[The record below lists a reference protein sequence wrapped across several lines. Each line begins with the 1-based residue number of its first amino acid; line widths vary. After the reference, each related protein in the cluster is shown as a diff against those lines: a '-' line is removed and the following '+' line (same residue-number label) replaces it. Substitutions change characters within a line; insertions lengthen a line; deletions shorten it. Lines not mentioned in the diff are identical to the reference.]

1 MTVHGLLHPVARLV
15 SRLCLA
21 LAGIGAAMLA
31 ALVAYSV
38 FMRWVVGAP
47 PHWAEEL
54 PQLVLVWTAL
64 LAGVACTYKRSHL
77 SAGLMPLLV
86 SSPAV
91 RRGITR
97 ATDLL
102 LLVMLL
108 LLAKAGWDLAWLT
121 MSQTT
126 TALQLPAGLVYL
138 SVPVCCAG
146 MALAQCDHLLARQ
159 PLPQEGDA

>member
-1 MTVHGLLHPVARLV
+1 MGLATLARFV
-15 SRLCLA
+15 SRLSLA

-38 FMRWVVGAP
+38 FMRWVIGAP

-64 LAGVACTYKRSHL
+64 LAGIACTHKRSHL
-77 SAGLMPLLV
+77 NAGLLPLLV
-86 SSPAV
+86 TAPSL
-91 RRGITR
+91 RRVITR
-97 ATDLL
+97 MTDLL

-108 LLAKAGWDLAWLT
+108 ILAKAGWDLAWLT

-138 SVPVCCAG
+138 SVPVCCGA
-146 MALAQCDHLLARQ
+146 MALMQCGHVLAPAPVTEER
-159 PLPQEGDA
+159 AS